1 MRRSRQLRPANRPRV
16 AFHPRRLAVELFERR
31 DLLHGGDIL
40 SPSAMPDFDLADLNP
55 TSPRFGEVVSPR
67 DYLQQVSGWYFT
79 HST

>member
-1 MRRSRQLRPANRPRV
+1 VRYSRQLRPANRPRV
-16 AFHPRRLAVELFERR
+16 AIHTRRLAVERFERR
-31 DLLHGGDIL
+31 DMLHGGDTL

-55 TSPRFGEVVSPR
+55 SSSRYGEVVSPR